1 MNNRSAG
8 PRSFNTLQR
17 SNRLARLKR
26 LQEARIL
33 LLAICALIL
42 VLALTGLV
50 FLFCQIG
57 HNVSTGGGGGGGK
70 SGKVVYMRLTKTEAD
85 VHTGNL
91 ILVSND
97 YTYQFPE
104 TTIENLSEL
113 AGYDLSQYLAKRET
127 KPYEVKLRSEWSE
140 TTCMLPEAAEAMD
153 LLLNAFYE
161 STDTKLAF
169 YCGYRSYEYQK
180 SLNSTVRAGASDHHT
195 GLSACL
201 TDNSNKVALAED
213 SRCRL
218 IAIAPTYGFI
228 QRYPSNKYSDTGI
241 SDYPELFR
249 YVGVPHAGYITDRNL
264 TLESYLKLLQS
275 NYTYSKSHLLLNA
288 AGEEVKAKDAVYEV
302 YYVAAA
308 DGDSTQVLVPKNYHY
323 TISGDNMGGFI
334 VTVNLNKPIA

>member
-57 HNVSTGGGGGGGK
+57 HNVSTGGGSGGGK
-70 SGKVVYMRLTKTEAD
+70 SGKVNYTMLNVLTRDENAE
-85 VHTGNL
+85 VSIYRGNL
-91 ILVSND
+91 ILVNAENPYHYPQTRIEDLSSND
-97 YTYQFPE
+97 KSNYSLQSYRR
-104 TTIENLSEL
+104 NLGSNKFSYYVVPSEDNF
-113 AGYDLSQYLAKRET
+113 Y
-127 KPYEVKLRSEWSE
+127 
-140 TTCMLPEAAEAMD
+140 MIPEAANAMGS
-153 LLLNAFYE
+153 LLNYYYDQTDDALMVRMGYQKE
-161 STDTKLAF
+161 STVTNGNYD
-169 YCGYRSYEYQK
+169 QQ
-180 SLNSTVRAGASDHHT
+180 V
-195 GLSACL
+195 GLSASIDSDYSVSLKSDSCL
-201 TDNSNKVALAED
+201 K
-213 SRCRL
+213 L
-218 IAIAPTYGFI
+218 ISDGARFGII
-228 QRYPSNKYSDTGI
+228 QRFPSGKASETGV
-241 SDYPELFR
+241 SGCTNVFR
-249 YVGVPHAGYITDRNL
+249 YVGVPHAGYITNQNL

-275 NYTYSKSHLLLNA
+275 DYTYSKSHLLLNA

-302 YYVAAA
+302 YYVAAT
-308 DGDSTQVLVPKNYHY
+308 DGDSMQVPVPKNYQY